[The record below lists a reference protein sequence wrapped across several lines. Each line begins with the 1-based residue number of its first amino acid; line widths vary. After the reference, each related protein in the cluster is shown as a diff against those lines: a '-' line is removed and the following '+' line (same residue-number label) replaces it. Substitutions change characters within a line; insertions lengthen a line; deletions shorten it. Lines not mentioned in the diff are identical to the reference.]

1 MPKKLKCWRRSK
13 TFFVGRTKIAL
24 GNSWER
30 KKGVGW
36 VYLYNK
42 GMFRGKE
49 SEYVIS
55 TSSTGGSNPSDR
67 ENVGFESKSQAESF
81 AHSYMKKHDRC

>member
-1 MPKKLKCWRRSK
+1 MAKKLKCWRRSSN
-13 TFFVGRTKIAL
+13 FLVGQTKRVS

-30 KKGVGW
+30 EKGVGW

-42 GMFRGKE
+42 GMFREKE

-67 ENVGFESKSQAESF
+67 ENRGFKSKSQAISF
-81 AHSYMKKHDRC
+81 AKSYMRKHDKC